1 MDSLQDSSIKIKKK
15 PRNTKVGERNYICG
29 GCQRAYKSYP
39 ALYLHI
45 KRKHNGVRPINTRT
59 SKPISPITRDKIHTG
74 RPQKPSHD
82 VDCIPETQTYLE
94 NAQSELLG
102 FLGERLKVVSMM
114 DSKSK
119 LETIVASITSICDEA
134 KDDGMAQIKKQIE
147 ELYQELK
154 DNTVEGFDVELDF
167 DAFQEIDKEQPLK
180 ILVWFLLWLGKYIV
194 KADFLRDLTYVFA
207 KIWKVLVQKQ
217 LQVQDLDNKLVWNGV
232 MKECD
237 PYIPT
242 FTNFEHKKELVY
254 EFVSKT
260 CHLIGKIFE
269 EEV

>member
-1 MDSLQDSSIKIKKK
+1 MDSLQDASIKIKKK
-15 PRNTKVGERNYICG
+15 ARNTKMGERNYICG

-45 KRKHNGVRPINTRT
+45 KRKHNGIRPLNTRT
-59 SKPISPITRDKIHTG
+59 SKPISPISRDKIHTG

-82 VDCIPETQTYLE
+82 VDGIAENQIYLE

-102 FLGERLKVVSMM
+102 FLGERLRVVSMM
-114 DSKSK
+114 DSKPK
-119 LETIVASITSICDEA
+119 LENVVLGVLNVNDESN
-134 KDDGMAQIKKQIE
+134 DEVMVQMKKRAE
-147 ELYQELK
+147 EMFAEMK
-154 DNTVEGFDVELDF
+154 EKNNETFDIELDF
-167 DAFQEIDKEQPLK
+167 DTFAAMDPEEPLS

-194 KADFLRDLTYVFA
+194 KFDFLRDLTFIFS
-207 KIWKVLVQKQ
+207 KIWKVLEQKQ
-217 LQVQDLDNKLVWNGV
+217 LQIQDLDNKLVWNGV

-237 PYIPT
+237 PFLST
-242 FTNFEHKKELVY
+242 FVNFEKKKDLVF

-269 EEV
+269 

>member
-15 PRNTKVGERNYICG
+15 ARNTKMGDRNYICG

-45 KRKHNGVRPINTRT
+45 KRKHNGVRPLNTRT
-59 SKPISPITRDKIHTG
+59 SKPISPISRDKIHTG

-82 VDCIPETQTYLE
+82 VDGIDENQIYIE

-102 FLGERLKVVSMM
+102 FLGERLRVVGMM
-114 DSKSK
+114 DSKPK
-119 LETIVASITSICDEA
+119 LETVVLGVLNVTDESNDKA
-134 KDDGMAQIKKQIE
+134 MVELKKKAE
-147 ELYQELK
+147 ELFAKMKEK
-154 DNTVEGFDVELDF
+154 SSETFDIELDF
-167 DAFQEIDKEQPLK
+167 DTFSGMDPEQPLD
-180 ILVWFLLWLGKYIV
+180 ILAWFLLWMGKYIV
-194 KADFLRDLTYVFA
+194 KLEFLRDLTFIFS
-207 KIWKVLVQKQ
+207 KIWKVLEQKQ
-217 LQVQDLDNKLVWNGV
+217 LQIQDLDNKLVWNGV

-237 PYIPT
+237 GFLDN
-242 FTNFEHKKELVY
+242 FTCFERKKELVF

-269 EEV
+269 